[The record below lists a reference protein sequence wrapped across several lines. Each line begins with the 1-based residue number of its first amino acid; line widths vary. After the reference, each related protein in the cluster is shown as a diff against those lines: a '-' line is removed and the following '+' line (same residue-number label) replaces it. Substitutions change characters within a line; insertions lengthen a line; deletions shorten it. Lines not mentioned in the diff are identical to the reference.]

1 MSTQPIRFGFIGS
14 GAISHHSAGDVNRH
28 PLGKVV
34 AAQDL
39 HAPRVQELC
48 KTYNIPKAY
57 ATAEELFADPEI
69 DAVYIAV
76 PNKFHVPLAIQALK
90 AGKHVLLEK
99 PFAMN
104 LAEAQ
109 EAADVAKK
117 MGKILTLG
125 MNQRFERAP
134 QAIKALVERGDLGEI
149 YHIKAFWMRRSG
161 IPKLGT
167 WFGNKEL
174 AGAGA
179 LYDIGVHFL
188 DLALYLLGNFEPVSV
203 SGATYTKFGHLGL
216 GEGGWGKS
224 DKENLLFDVD
234 DFATGLIR
242 FSNGV
247 SVSLDVSWAC
257 HAEEHD
263 RADVQLYGTK
273 GGALAR
279 QGKFYHPDTKTGEYI
294 IVQGPIIPIRYP
306 HGNRFHNFINHLTA
320 GEELCVTIDQALG
333 VQRILDALNSS
344 AASGKEVRFDTAKT
358 A

>member
-1 MSTQPIRFGFIGS
+1 MSTPTIRFGFLGS
-14 GAISHHSAGDVNRH
+14 GAISHHSANDVNRH
-28 PLGKVV
+28 LQGKVV
-34 AAQDL
+34 AAQDIS
-39 HAPRVQELC
+39 AARTAELC
-48 KTYNIPKAY
+48 KAHNIPKAY
-57 ATAEELFADPEI
+57 ATAEELLADPEI

-76 PNKFHVPLAIQALK
+76 PNKFHVPLTIQALK

-109 EAADVAKK
+109 EAAAVAQK
-117 MGKILTLG
+117 MGKVLTLG

-134 QAIKALVERGDLGEI
+134 QVIKALVERGDLGEI

-179 LYDIGVHFL
+179 LYDIGVHYL
-188 DLALYLLGNFEPVSV
+188 DLALYLLGDFHPVSV

-247 SVSLDVSWAC
+247 SISLDVSWAC
-257 HAEEHD
+257 HAEEGN

-279 QGKFYHPDTKTGEYI
+279 EGRFYHPDPKTGEYI
-294 IVQGPIIPIRYP
+294 IVQNVSAPVAFP
-306 HGNRFHNFINHLTA
+306 HGSRFHNFINHLTA
-320 GEELCVTIDQALG
+320 GEKLCVTIEQALG
-333 VQRILDALNSS
+333 VQRILDGLNAS
-344 AASGKEVRFDTAKT
+344 AISGKEVRLDSAK
-358 A
+358 